1 MSGSQDARTRD
12 CFGPNCYIESGNPES
27 SDFSPEAA
35 AIKMPND
42 NAANFILAHHH
53 SNAGGAGITR
63 LQTESELLIEAG
75 AKDNPS
81 TESLSIFSH
90 GGDIQINSTQK
101 SIGIKASSTLTLAAD
116 KIILKANDIQI
127 GDSDKHGTKEIRLNA
142 TRIQV
147 DGKKGNLPHHLNLSW
162 GAAISFGPGGFVGKA
177 VADSFFGK

>member
-1 MSGSQDARTRD
+1 MSGPQDARTRD

-27 SDFSPEAA
+27 SDFSPEAG
-35 AIKMPND
+35 AIKMTND

-63 LQTESELLIEAG
+63 LETEAELLIEAG

-127 GDSDKHGTKEIRLNA
+127 GDTEKHGTKEIRLNA

-147 DGKKGNLPHHLNLSW
+147 DGSKGNLPFILGMGW
-162 GAAISFGPGGFVGKA
+162 GAKICFGPGGFVGMAIAKK
-177 VADSFFGK
+177 FFRR

>member
-35 AIKMPND
+35 AIKMSND

-63 LQTESELLIEAG
+63 LQTEAELLIEAG

-147 DGKKGNLPHHLNLSW
+147 DGKKGNLPQHLKLSW
-162 GAAISFGPGGFVGKA
+162 GAGISFGPGGFVGQAISDK
-177 VADSFFGK
+177 FFGK